1 MAETTPPKRKVTI
14 YDVADKAM
22 VAISTV
28 SRVLN
33 NAPDVSEEMRER
45 VMKVVDE
52 LQYRPS
58 RAARTLAQQR
68 VPTIALAIPNF
79 TLPVHN
85 ELLKG
90 IRDHLSGKNADV
102 LICDL
107 GAEAPEGALIAYL
120 KRGTVDGLLVAAVP
134 ITDELDQQLRS
145 SSRPVVCVGD
155 TSASL
160 DSYDWDHAAG
170 ARSAV
175 RHLVAQG
182 CSRIALIAGAETH
195 PRSNLGIEAYQAA
208 LTEASLAVDPHLIV
222 RAATIDGLTEED
234 GFAAMRRLLAETD
247 APDAVFALSDAM
259 AVGARRA
266 LLNAGLA
273 VPDDVKV
280 IGYNDLKMSRFL
292 GLSSVD
298 MNIQEIGHQATELLL
313 RRMEGSYTEL
323 PVSVKITPHVR
334 ARRSSGSA

>member
-1 MAETTPPKRKVTI
+1 MAESSPSKRKVTI

-33 NAPDVSEEMRER
+33 NASDVSEEMRER

-90 IRDHLSGKNADV
+90 IRDHLTGKNVDV

-107 GAEAPEGALIAYL
+107 GAEDPEGALIAYL

-134 ITDELDQQLRS
+134 ITDELELQLRS

-170 ARSAV
+170 ARLAV
-175 RHLVAQG
+175 RHLVSQG

-195 PRSNLGIEAYQAA
+195 PRSNLGVTAYHEALA
-208 LTEASLAVDPHLIV
+208 EAELAVDARLVV

-234 GFAAMRRLLAETD
+234 GFAAMRQLLDQTA

-259 AVGARRA
+259 VVGARRA
-266 LLNAGLA
+266 LLEAGHKI
-273 VPDDVKV
+273 PDEVKV
-280 IGYNDLKMSRFL
+280 VGYNDLKISRFL

-298 MNIQEIGHQATELLL
+298 MNIQEMGHQATELLL

-323 PVSVKITPHVR
+323 PVSVRITPQVR
-334 ARRSSGSA
+334 PRMSSGGA

>member
-1 MAETTPPKRKVTI
+1 MAETGSSKRKVTI
-14 YDVADKAM
+14 YDVADRAM

-33 NAPDVSEEMRER
+33 NAPDVSAEMRER

-90 IRDHLSGKNADV
+90 IRDHLAGKNVDV
-102 LICDL
+102 LVVDL
-107 GAEAPEGALIAYL
+107 GSEDPEAELGAYL

-134 ITDELDQQLRS
+134 ITAELEQQLRS

-155 TSASL
+155 TSPSL

-170 ARSAV
+170 ARLAV
-175 RHLVAQG
+175 RHLAEQG
-182 CSRIALIAGAETH
+182 CKQIAILAGHEGH
-195 PRSNLGIEAYQAA
+195 PRSNAAIDAYRTALNEANISFDAA
-208 LTEASLAVDPHLIV
+208 LVV
-222 RAATIDGLTEED
+222 RATSKDGLTEED
-234 GFAAMRRLLAETD
+234 GVVTTERLLATRT
-247 APDAVFALSDAM
+247 PDAVFALSDTMAM
-259 AVGARRA
+259 GAYQA
-266 LLNAGLA
+266 LTAAGHRIPA
-273 VPDDVKV
+273 DVKI
-280 IGYNDLKMSRFL
+280 IGYNDLKISRYL
-292 GLSSVD
+292 DLTSVD
-298 MNIQEIGHQATELLL
+298 MNIQDMGHQATELLL
-313 RRMEGSYTEL
+313 RRMDGSYTEL
-323 PVSVKITPHVR
+323 PVSVRITPQVR
-334 ARRSSGSA
+334 VRRSSVSA